1 MLSGCVHLADSKD
14 RRTMGKVIITLRIYP
29 EEVDTDLARIV
40 EEAKKIISE
49 FEGEYWKHEEVPIAF
64 GLKALD
70 VKFTY
75 PDKEFEEEKFL
86 EKIKQIEGVSDAE
99 VTGVTLSSI

>member
-1 MLSGCVHLADSKD
+1 
-14 RRTMGKVIITLRIYP
+14 MGKVIVTFRIYP
-29 EEVDTDLARIV
+29 EGVDVDLNKIV
-40 EEAKKIISE
+40 EEAKKVISE
-49 FEGEYWKHEEVPIAF
+49 FEGEYWKHEETPIAF

-70 VKFTY
+70 IKFTY

-99 VTGVTLSSI
+99 ITGVTLSSI